1 VEWAGKR
8 DNPPRHQ
15 SPEKKLKSTS
25 HGNLGTLS
33 ARLAAFMHI
42 REGEGRLVV
51 LMMATMFLPSAG
63 AAIGVSS
70 AESLFLSRVGADALP
85 GLYVALGLVT
95 IVATLGVTA
104 LLGRMPPIRL
114 YLFMPIGV
122 ALLLGG
128 ARFLVELNFDGIYQL
143 LWVTVFLFDTFMR
156 LVLWGIAGISFD
168 TRQAK
173 RLFPLFVA
181 AGILG
186 FSVGGLATGPLV
198 QQLGTENLLLVW
210 AGTLLLGFV
219 FTRSIT
225 RRTGA
230 SPTTSM
236 RRIRRRSGGRVRD
249 DLQAGFQYVR
259 QSRLMRWIALSALL
273 FQALY
278 FLLAFPFSKAV
289 EMHHPIEDEM
299 TAFLGV
305 FRGVTTGSALLI
317 SVLVATRF
325 NARFGLMAGFLV
337 LAVFD
342 FIGFSGLSLWSTFMA
357 IVAFRFLHETW
368 QSGITRTAWFA
379 QFNIVP
385 PVRREQTRMF
395 VNGVCLQIGVVLVG
409 ITLLVSNKLMAAE
422 QLYIIGAVVA
432 GFTLFAV
439 SRARQAYLSALV
451 DALHAGRPHVF
462 SSEEDPFST
471 FQQDA
476 AAMNVAIAGLS
487 DTDPAVRRVAADIL
501 SNLNVPEAATN
512 LEEALSDGNV
522 EVRLAV
528 LPALARLNA
537 TSAWDKVVFCL
548 SDPASE
554 VRAQAVATLRRLA
567 KNGTEFPMHVQP
579 LLDDPVAAVRAVA
592 AVALL
597 STGPHE
603 RAEQTLRQ
611 MSVAEDADARVEA
624 VNSLGSWGS
633 TEAYA
638 PAQAALSDAEPIVR
652 RAAASALAHIDDPR
666 CAETLVCALND
677 DDSSVRKAIAESIG
691 VIGLPTLDR
700 TVKSLSDPNLEEGAL
715 LALERL
721 PVASHAAT
729 IRAYA
734 QNRVTK
740 SLHYHRL
747 WRHAIVLVGRDF
759 RAQLLADALQYNAEY
774 NGINALRAV
783 GVLEDSNA
791 VAVAIDSLNSADP
804 LQRANA
810 VETLDS
816 IADRDIVRPVLRLW
830 EPGDSRRS
838 TFARLAPEQVLHQA
852 LQDANSWL
860 RACAALAADG
870 VDSPEIQSE
879 LSQLAQS
886 DPDPLVRDTAAAALN
901 GEKTMQTLHT
911 LSLMERI
918 LFLKR
923 VPLFANLPPAELK
936 QVAAIA
942 DEHLFVDGEIMA
954 QQGEP
959 GDELYV
965 IVSGQVRVL
974 VTGDGEQESELALRG
989 AGDYVGEMAIISKK
1003 PRMARLVAAGDVRT
1017 LCIEQKQFEGILRE
1031 RPETSLAVMRD
1042 LCDRLRERAKR

>member
-1 VEWAGKR
+1 
-8 DNPPRHQ
+8 
-15 SPEKKLKSTS
+15 
-25 HGNLGTLS
+25 
-33 ARLAAFMHI
+33 MHI

-63 AAIGVSS
+63 AAIGVTS

-104 LLGRMPPIRL
+104 LLGRMPPIRF

-128 ARFLVELNFDGIYQL
+128 ARFLVELNFDGIYRL

-186 FSVGGLATGPLV
+186 VSVGGLATGPLV

-225 RRTGA
+225 RSTGA
-230 SPTTSM
+230 SPSTAM

-409 ITLLVSNKLMAAE
+409 ITLLVSNELMAAE

-432 GFTLFAV
+432 AFTLFAV

-451 DALHAGRPHVF
+451 DALRAGRPHVF

-501 SNLNVPEAATN
+501 SNLNVPVAASN
-512 LEEALSDGNV
+512 LEDALSDGNV

-548 SDPASE
+548 SDPESE

-567 KNGTEFPMHVQP
+567 KNSTEFPVHVQP

-597 STGPHE
+597 SSGPHE
-603 RAEQTLRQ
+603 RAEQTLRK

-624 VNSLGSWGS
+624 VNSLAGWGS

-638 PAQAALSDAEPIVR
+638 PAQAALSDPEPMVR

-700 TVKSLSDPNLEEGAL
+700 TVESLGDPSLEEGAL

-721 PVASHAAT
+721 PVTSHADA

-734 QNRVTK
+734 RNRVTK
-740 SLHYHRL
+740 SLYYHRL
-747 WRHAIVLVGRDF
+747 WRQAIVLVGRDF
-759 RAQLLADALQYNAEY
+759 RAQLLADALQYNAER
-774 NGINALRAV
+774 NGINALRAI

-791 VAVAIDSLNSADP
+791 VAVAIDSLKSTDP

-816 IADRDIVRPVLRLW
+816 IADREIVRPVLRLW
-830 EPGDSRRS
+830 EPADSDQA
-838 TFARLAPEQVLHQA
+838 TFASLAPERVLHQV
-852 LQDANSWL
+852 LQDANWWL

-870 VDSPEIQSE
+870 IDSPEIQSE

-886 DPDPLVRDTAAAALN
+886 DPNPLVRDTAAAALN
-901 GEKTMQTLHT
+901 GEKIMQTLNT

-954 QQGEP
+954 QQDEP

-974 VTGDGEQESELALRG
+974 VTGNGGQQSELALRG
-989 AGDYVGEMAIISKK
+989 AGEYVGEMAIISKK

-1031 RPETSLAVMRD
+1031 RPETSLAVMRE
-1042 LCDRLRERAKR
+1042 LCDRLRERENAAH

>member
-1 VEWAGKR
+1 MRG
-8 DNPPRHQ
+8 
-15 SPEKKLKSTS
+15 
-25 HGNLGTLS
+25 
-33 ARLAAFMHI
+33 RLAAFMHI
-42 REGEGRLVV
+42 RDGEGRLVA
-51 LMMATMFLPSAG
+51 LMMAVMFLPSAG

-95 IVATLGVTA
+95 IVTTLGITT
-104 LLGRMPPIRL
+104 LLGRIPPIRF
-114 YLFMPIGV
+114 YLFMPIGI

-128 ARFLVELNFDGIYQL
+128 ARFLVELDFDGIYRL

-198 QQLGTENLLLVW
+198 QLLGTENLLLVW
-210 AGTLLLGFV
+210 ASTLLLGFV
-219 FTRSIT
+219 FTRTIT
-225 RRTGA
+225 RTTGA
-230 SPTTSM
+230 TPSASM
-236 RRIRRRSGGRVRD
+236 RRIRRRRGSRVRD
-249 DLQAGFQYVR
+249 DLQAGYQYVR
-259 QSRLMRWIALSALL
+259 NSRLMRWIALSALL

-289 EMHHPIEDEM
+289 EMHHPVEDDM

-305 FRGVTTGSALLI
+305 FRGITTGSALLI
-317 SVLVATRF
+317 SILVATRF

-342 FIGFSGLSLWSTFMA
+342 FLGFSGLALWSTFTA
-357 IVAFRFLHETW
+357 IVAFRFLHESW
-368 QSGITRTAWFA
+368 QSGVTRTAWFA

-409 ITLLVSNKLMAAE
+409 IMLLVGNQLMAAQ

-439 SRARQAYLSALV
+439 SRARKAYLSALV
-451 DALHAGRPHVF
+451 EALRAGRPHVF

-501 SNLNVPEAATN
+501 SNLKVPEAASN

-537 TSAWDKVVFCL
+537 TSAWDKVVMCL
-548 SDPASE
+548 SDPEPE
-554 VRAQAVATLRRLA
+554 VRVQAVATLRRLA
-567 KNGTEFPMHVQP
+567 KGSTNFPMHVQP

-592 AVALL
+592 AVSLL
-597 STGPHE
+597 TTGPHK
-603 RAEQTLRQ
+603 RAEETLRQ
-611 MSVAEDADARVEA
+611 MSVAEDADSRVEA
-624 VNSLGSWGS
+624 LKNLGAWGAAQ
-633 TEAYA
+633 AYG
-638 PAQAALSDAEPIVR
+638 PAQAALRDPEPAVR
-652 RAAASALAHIDDPR
+652 RAAASALAHIDDQR

-677 DDSSVRKAIAESIG
+677 DDRSVRKTIAESIG
-691 VIGLPTLDR
+691 TIGLSTLER
-700 TVKSLSDPNLEEGAL
+700 TVQSLSDPALEEGAL

-721 PVASHAAT
+721 PVATQADA

-734 QNRVTK
+734 RDRVTK

-747 WRHAIVLVGRDF
+747 WRQAMILVGRDF
-759 RAQLLADALQYNAEY
+759 RAQLLADALRYHAEY
-774 NGINALRAV
+774 NGINALRAI
-783 GVLEDSNA
+783 GVLEDGNA
-791 VAVAIDSLNSADP
+791 VAVAVDSLNSTDP

-830 EPGDSRRS
+830 EPADERS
-838 TFARLAPEQVLHQA
+838 AAYHNVPPEQAIRQA
-852 LQDANSWL
+852 LQDTNGWL

-870 VDSPEIQSE
+870 TDSPEIQSE

-886 DPDPLVRDTAAAALN
+886 DPDPTVRETAAAALD
-901 GEKTMQTLHT
+901 GAKTMQTLST

-942 DEHLFVDGEIMA
+942 DEHLFVDGETIA
-954 QQGEP
+954 QQDEP
-959 GDELYV
+959 GDELYI

-974 VTGDGEQESELALRG
+974 VTGNDDKESEVALRG
-989 AGDYVGEMAIISKK
+989 AGEYVGEMAVISRK

-1031 RPETSLAVMRD
+1031 RPETSLAVMRE
-1042 LCDRLRERAKR
+1042 LCDRLRERENAAH

>member
-1 VEWAGKR
+1 
-8 DNPPRHQ
+8 
-15 SPEKKLKSTS
+15 
-25 HGNLGTLS
+25 
-33 ARLAAFMHI
+33 
-42 REGEGRLVV
+42 
-51 LMMATMFLPSAG
+51 MAVMFLPSAG
-63 AAIGVSS
+63 AAIGVAS

-85 GLYVALGLVT
+85 GQYVALGLIT
-95 IVATLGVTA
+95 IVTTLGITA
-104 LLGRMPPIRL
+104 LLGRIPPIRF
-114 YLFMPIGV
+114 YLFMPIGL

-128 ARFLVELNFDGIYQL
+128 ARFLVELEFDGIYQL

-156 LVLWGIAGISFD
+156 LILWGIAGISFD

-186 FSVGGLATGPLV
+186 VALGGLATGPLV

-210 AGTLLLGFV
+210 AATLLLGFV
-219 FTRSIT
+219 LTREIT
-225 RRTGA
+225 RTTGA
-230 SPTTSM
+230 IPSASM
-236 RRIRRRSGGRVRD
+236 RRIRRRRGGRVRD
-249 DLQAGFQYVR
+249 DLQAGFHYVR

-278 FLLAFPFSKAV
+278 FLLAFPFAKAV

-305 FRGVTTGSALLI
+305 FRGITTGSALLV

-325 NARFGLMAGFLV
+325 NARFGLMAGFIV

-342 FIGFSGLSLWSTFMA
+342 LLGFSALSVSSTFMT
-357 IVAFRFLHETW
+357 IVAFRFFHESW
-368 QSGITRTAWFA
+368 QSGVTRTAWFA

-409 ITLLVSNKLMAAE
+409 ITLLVGNKLMAAQ

-432 GFTLFAV
+432 GLTLFAV
-439 SRARQAYLSALV
+439 YRAREAYLSALV
-451 DALHAGRPHVF
+451 DALRAGRPHVF
-462 SSEEDPFST
+462 SSEDDPFST

-487 DTDPAVRRVAADIL
+487 DPDPAVRRVAADIL
-501 SNLNVPEAATN
+501 SNLNVPEAATD

-537 TSAWDKVVFCL
+537 TSAWDKVVMCL
-548 SDPASE
+548 SDPESD
-554 VRAQAVATLRRLA
+554 VRAQAILTLRRLA
-567 KNGTEFPMHVQP
+567 KGSTNFPMHVQP
-579 LLDDPVAAVRAVA
+579 LLDDPVASVRAVA
-592 AVALL
+592 AVSLL
-597 STGPHE
+597 SAGPHD
-603 RAEQTLRQ
+603 RAEETLRQ
-611 MSVAEDADARVEA
+611 MSVAEDTDSRVEA
-624 VNSLGSWGS
+624 LKSLGAWGS
-633 TEAYA
+633 EEAYD
-638 PAQAALSDAEPIVR
+638 PAQAALSDPQPAVR

-666 CAETLVCALND
+666 CAETLACALSD
-677 DDSSVRKAIAESIG
+677 DDGSVRKAVADSIG
-691 VIGLPTLDR
+691 TIGSPTLER
-700 TVKSLSDPNLEEGAL
+700 MVQSLSDPALEEGAL

-721 PVASHAAT
+721 PVTAQADK

-734 QNRVTK
+734 RIRVTK
-740 SLHYHRL
+740 ALHYHRL
-747 WRHAIVLVGRDF
+747 WLQALILVRRDF
-759 RAQLLADALQYNAEY
+759 HAQLLADALHYHAER
-774 NGINALRAV
+774 NGINALRAI
-783 GVLEDSNA
+783 GVVEDSNA
-791 VAVAIDSLNSADP
+791 VAVAIDSLNSTDP

-830 EPGDSRRS
+830 EPADEGS
-838 TFARLAPEQVLHQA
+838 TAYGGVPPEQAIRQA
-852 LQDANSWL
+852 LQDSNSWL
-860 RACAALAADG
+860 RACAALAAGGIDT
-870 VDSPEIQSE
+870 PEIQSE
-879 LSQLAQS
+879 LEHLAQS
-886 DPDPLVRDTAAAALN
+886 DPDAIVRETAAAALD
-901 GEKTMQTLHT
+901 GGKAMQTLTT

-954 QQGEP
+954 QQDEP

-965 IVSGQVRVL
+965 IVSGEVRVV
-974 VTGDGEQESELALRG
+974 VTGNDGRETELALRG
-989 AGDYVGEMAIISKK
+989 AGEYVGEMAVISRK

-1031 RPETSLAVMRD
+1031 RPETSLAVMRE
-1042 LCDRLRERAKR
+1042 LCDRLRERENATS